1 MILYV
6 DATLNVLVIIAD
18 AVMILVLAMNR
29 MSYFRPYRKYFVFI
43 YGAFLIFPVREL
55 LMMFR
60 PDPLTLQL
68 STNAMIAGAVTIA
81 LLWGY
86 LATKLYKYPKRFSLR
101 SSLHRPFKSIQF
113 MFLLYILPMALT
125 VTASFLPG
133 SINPNPI
140 TATFVFSGETST
152 VVGFSL
158 TFLAIASTVV
168 VAFVTY
174 PFVVLASL
182 RSQLRDPEVRY
193 ALKVIA
199 SCFGIISGLMLTVN
213 ALATFGISITGIG
226 NLVSVSLLIIVDR
239 AFSRPSF
246 LKAFLGVV
254 PPIESIGRNRQDDI
268 RVLVCRKDDEKFS
281 PIVKFV
287 NEGLNQG
294 SMVAFFYRGDTA
306 GIWEGLYKHGYDPR
320 ATPSNAN
327 LQLIPFNILYQD
339 ESGLNAEATLAIVG
353 KLAEEAMTNGRSS
366 LKIIVDYGQHTTKPL
381 DVFINHISDPRWTN
395 AGHYVGVLMTVSTSA
410 FEGQENALSL
420 LKSKIETEE
429 LSDLVDSFSKSIGF
443 PHAEIA
449 GKKILLEYEPSS
461 GYEKVLK
468 SLLVESSSNFERA
481 ALFTRRDSPIYPM
494 LSEQPGAKVFVLTSR
509 VSYPRLEEGN
519 RVLLPAY
526 ESALLLD
533 ALNKTIQA
541 YAGASVLI
549 VFDSISHNIFT
560 LGPDKALS
568 LVRQALEMMISNKV
582 TVVFLMNIAAHDQKT
597 VSTFES
603 LFDIAVVC
611 KAGARI
617 PEVKRRL
624 NVSFER

>member
-1 MILYV
+1 
-6 DATLNVLVIIAD
+6 
-18 AVMILVLAMNR
+18 MILVLAMNR

-43 YGAFLIFPVREL
+43 YGAFLVFPVREL

-60 PDPLTLQL
+60 PDPLVLRL
-68 STNAMIAGAVTIA
+68 STNAMVAGAATIA
-81 LLWGY
+81 LVWGY

-101 SSLHRPFKSIQF
+101 SSLHRPIRSIQF
-113 MFLLYILPMALT
+113 MFLLYILPMAIT
-125 VTASFLPG
+125 VATSFLPG
-133 SINPNPI
+133 SITPDPI
-140 TATFVFSGETST
+140 NATFVLSGEKST

-174 PFVVLASL
+174 PLVVLVSL

-199 SCFGIISGLMLTVN
+199 SCFGIISGLMLTLN
-213 ALATFGISITGIG
+213 ALDTSGISITGVG

-239 AFSRPSF
+239 AFSKPSF

-254 PPIESIGRNRQDDI
+254 PPIESLNHNRREDI
-268 RVLVCRKDDEKFS
+268 RILLYRKDDEKFN
-281 PIVKFV
+281 PVVKFV
-287 NEGLNQG
+287 TEALNQG
-294 SMVAFFYRGDTA
+294 SMVAYFYRGEPA
-306 GIWEGLYKHGYDPR
+306 SIWEALSRHGFDPR
-320 ATPSNAN
+320 SFPATSN
-327 LQLIPFNILYQD
+327 LQLIPFSTLYRD
-339 ESGLNAEATLAIVG
+339 ETSKNGEAALGIVG
-353 KLAEEAMTNGRSS
+353 KLAEEAMTLGRTS
-366 LKIIVDYGQHTTKPL
+366 LRIVVDYGPYSSKPF
-381 DVFINHISDPRWTN
+381 DAFVNHIADPRWTN
-395 AGHYVGVLMTVSTSA
+395 VGHYVGVLMTFSSA
-410 FEGQENALSL
+410 VFEGQDGALSL
-420 LKSKIETEE
+420 LRSKIDTAE

-443 PHAEIA
+443 SHAEIA
-449 GKKILLEYEPSS
+449 GKKILLEYEPAS
-461 GYEKVLK
+461 GYERVLK

-481 ALFTRRDSPIYPM
+481 ALFTHRDSPLYP
-494 LSEQPGAKVFVLTSR
+494 LFGELTGAKVFVLTSR

-533 ALNKTIQA
+533 ALDKTIQA
-541 YAGASVLI
+541 YAGASVII

-560 LGPDKALS
+560 LGPDKAVS
-568 LVRQALEMMISNKV
+568 LLRQALEMMISNKV

-603 LFDIAVVC
+603 IFDIAVVC
-611 KAGARI
+611 RTGARI

-624 NVSFER
+624 NVAFER

>member
-1 MILYV
+1 
-6 DATLNVLVIIAD
+6 
-18 AVMILVLAMNR
+18 MILVLAMNR

-43 YGAFLIFPVREL
+43 YGAFLVFPVREL

-60 PDPLTLQL
+60 PDPLVLRL
-68 STNAMIAGAVTIA
+68 STNAMVAGAATIA
-81 LLWGY
+81 LVWGY

-101 SSLHRPFKSIQF
+101 SSLHRPIRSIQF
-113 MFLLYILPMALT
+113 MFLLYILPMAIT
-125 VTASFLPG
+125 VATSFLPG
-133 SINPNPI
+133 SITPDPI
-140 TATFVFSGETST
+140 NATFVLSGEKST

-174 PFVVLASL
+174 PLVVLVSL

-199 SCFGIISGLMLTVN
+199 SCFGIISGLMLTLN
-213 ALATFGISITGIG
+213 ALDTSGISITGVG

-239 AFSRPSF
+239 AFSKPSF

-254 PPIESIGRNRQDDI
+254 PPIESLNHNRREDI
-268 RVLVCRKDDEKFS
+268 RILLYRKDDEKFN
-281 PIVKFV
+281 PVVKFV
-287 NEGLNQG
+287 TEALNQG
-294 SMVAFFYRGDTA
+294 SMVAYFYRGEPA
-306 GIWEGLYKHGYDPR
+306 SIWEALSRHGFDPR
-320 ATPSNAN
+320 SFPATSN
-327 LQLIPFNILYQD
+327 LQLIPFSTLYRD
-339 ESGLNAEATLAIVG
+339 ETSKNGEAALGIAG
-353 KLAEEAMTNGRSS
+353 KLAEEAMTLGRTS
-366 LKIIVDYGQHTTKPL
+366 LRIVVDYGPYSSKPF
-381 DVFINHISDPRWTN
+381 DAFVNHIADPRWTN
-395 AGHYVGVLMTVSTSA
+395 VGHYVGVLMTFSSA
-410 FEGQENALSL
+410 VFEGQDGALSL
-420 LKSKIETEE
+420 LRSKIDTAE

-443 PHAEIA
+443 SHAEIA
-449 GKKILLEYEPSS
+449 GKKILLEYEPAS
-461 GYEKVLK
+461 GYERVLK

-481 ALFTRRDSPIYPM
+481 ALFTHRDSPLYP
-494 LSEQPGAKVFVLTSR
+494 LFGELTGAKVFVLTSR

-533 ALNKTIQA
+533 ALDKTIQA
-541 YAGASVLI
+541 YAGASVII

-560 LGPDKALS
+560 LGPDKAVS
-568 LVRQALEMMISNKV
+568 LLRQALEMMISNKV

-603 LFDIAVVC
+603 IFDIAVVC
-611 KAGARI
+611 RTGARI

-624 NVSFER
+624 NVAFER

>member
-1 MILYV
+1 
-6 DATLNVLVIIAD
+6 
-18 AVMILVLAMNR
+18 MILVLAMNR

-43 YGAFLIFPVREL
+43 YGAFLVFPVREL

-60 PDPLTLQL
+60 PDPLVLRL
-68 STNAMIAGAVTIA
+68 STNAMVAGAATIA
-81 LLWGY
+81 LVWGY

-101 SSLHRPFKSIQF
+101 SSLHRPIRSIQF
-113 MFLLYILPMALT
+113 MFLLYILPMAIT
-125 VTASFLPG
+125 VATSFLPG
-133 SINPNPI
+133 SITPDPI
-140 TATFVFSGETST
+140 NATFVLSGEKST

-174 PFVVLASL
+174 PLVVLVSL

-199 SCFGIISGLMLTVN
+199 SCFGIISGLMLTLN
-213 ALATFGISITGIG
+213 ALDTSGISITGVG

-239 AFSRPSF
+239 AFSKPSF

-254 PPIESIGRNRQDDI
+254 PPIESLNHNRREDI
-268 RVLVCRKDDEKFS
+268 RILLYRKDDEKFN
-281 PIVKFV
+281 PVVKFV
-287 NEGLNQG
+287 TEALNQG
-294 SMVAFFYRGDTA
+294 SMVAYFYRGEPA
-306 GIWEGLYKHGYDPR
+306 SIWEALSRHGFDPR
-320 ATPSNAN
+320 SFPATSN
-327 LQLIPFNILYQD
+327 LQLIPFSTLYRD
-339 ESGLNAEATLAIVG
+339 ETSKNGEAALGIVG
-353 KLAEEAMTNGRSS
+353 KLAEEAMTLGRTS
-366 LKIIVDYGQHTTKPL
+366 LRIVVDYGPYSSKPF
-381 DVFINHISDPRWTN
+381 DAFVNHIADPRWTN
-395 AGHYVGVLMTVSTSA
+395 VGHYVGVLMTFSSA
-410 FEGQENALSL
+410 VFEGQDGALSL
-420 LKSKIETEE
+420 LRSKIDTAE

-443 PHAEIA
+443 SHAEIA
-449 GKKILLEYEPSS
+449 GKKILLEYEPAS
-461 GYEKVLK
+461 GYERVLK

-481 ALFTRRDSPIYPM
+481 ALFTHRDSPLYP
-494 LSEQPGAKVFVLTSR
+494 LFGELTGAKVFVLTSR

-533 ALNKTIQA
+533 ALDKTIQA
-541 YAGASVLI
+541 YAGASVII

-603 LFDIAVVC
+603 IFDIAVVC
-611 KAGARI
+611 RTGARI

-624 NVSFER
+624 NVAFER

>member
-1 MILYV
+1 
-6 DATLNVLVIIAD
+6 
-18 AVMILVLAMNR
+18 MILVLAMNR

-43 YGAFLIFPVREL
+43 YGAFLVFPVREL

-60 PDPLTLQL
+60 PDPLVLRL
-68 STNAMIAGAVTIA
+68 STNAMVAGAATIA
-81 LLWGY
+81 LVWGY

-101 SSLHRPFKSIQF
+101 SSLHRPIRSIQF
-113 MFLLYILPMALT
+113 MFLLYILPMAIT
-125 VTASFLPG
+125 VATSFLPG
-133 SINPNPI
+133 SITPDPI
-140 TATFVFSGETST
+140 KATFVLSGEKST

-174 PFVVLASL
+174 PLVVLVSL

-199 SCFGIISGLMLTVN
+199 SCFGIISGLMLTLN
-213 ALATFGISITGIG
+213 ALDTSGISITGVG

-239 AFSRPSF
+239 AFSKPSF

-254 PPIESIGRNRQDDI
+254 PPIESLNHNRREDI
-268 RVLVCRKDDEKFS
+268 RILLYRKDDEKFN
-281 PIVKFV
+281 PVVKFV
-287 NEGLNQG
+287 TEALNQG
-294 SMVAFFYRGDTA
+294 SMVAYFYRGEPA
-306 GIWEGLYKHGYDPR
+306 SIWEALSRHGFDPR
-320 ATPSNAN
+320 SFPATSN
-327 LQLIPFNILYQD
+327 LQLIPFSTLYRD
-339 ESGLNAEATLAIVG
+339 ETSKNGEAALGIAG
-353 KLAEEAMTNGRSS
+353 KLAEEAMTLGRTS
-366 LKIIVDYGQHTTKPL
+366 LRIVVDYGPYSSKPF
-381 DVFINHISDPRWTN
+381 DAFVNHIADPRWTN
-395 AGHYVGVLMTVSTSA
+395 VGHYVGVLMTFSSA
-410 FEGQENALSL
+410 VFEGQDGALSL
-420 LKSKIETEE
+420 LRSKIDTAE

-443 PHAEIA
+443 SHAEIA
-449 GKKILLEYEPSS
+449 GKKILLEYEPAS
-461 GYEKVLK
+461 GYERVLK

-481 ALFTRRDSPIYPM
+481 ALFTHRDSPLYP
-494 LSEQPGAKVFVLTSR
+494 LFGELTGAKVFVLTSR

-533 ALNKTIQA
+533 ALDKTIQA
-541 YAGASVLI
+541 YAGASVII

-603 LFDIAVVC
+603 IFDIAVVC
-611 KAGARI
+611 RTGARI

-624 NVSFER
+624 NVAFER